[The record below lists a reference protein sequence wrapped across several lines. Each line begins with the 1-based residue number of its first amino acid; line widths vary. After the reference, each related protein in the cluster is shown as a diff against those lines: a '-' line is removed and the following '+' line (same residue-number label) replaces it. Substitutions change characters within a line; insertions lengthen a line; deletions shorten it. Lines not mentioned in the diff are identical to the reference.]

1 MNNEQERW
9 AKRLQKCIKE
19 MPSGIELIVSADASS
34 SAAFLILP
42 EGKAHEMECQ
52 ETDRFHVDFG
62 AHALKIFVGD
72 RVIANSESI

>member
-19 MPSGIELIVSADASS
+19 MPSGIELIVSADNGDSS
-34 SAAFLILP
+34 AFLILP
-42 EGKAHEMECQ
+42 EGKAHEIECQ
-52 ETDRFHVDFG
+52 ESDRLHVGFG
-62 AHALKIFVGD
+62 EHALKTFVGD